1 MLFVGKNE
9 VILSPRCV
17 WCGYSRV
24 FGQFFREEKVF
35 GERLWAESLVERT
48 VLPWIVGST
57 CGLQRMGDGAGGRTG
72 GSTMD

>member
-1 MLFVGKNE
+1 MVFVCKNK
-9 VILSPRCV
+9 VILGPRCV

-48 VLPWIVGST
+48 VLPWTVGRT
-57 CGLQRMGDGAGGRTG
+57 GGLPRMGDGAGGRTG
-72 GSTMD
+72 GSTMY